1 MKKVFLLILA
11 GGIMMT
17 ACKKEEMKSTNN
29 NLASNLKLIK
39 ENVFENGYLG
49 DLYQNPND
57 GKMLFIIKQMTS
69 SAKMQ
74 LTKNYTERG
83 GFFNCK
89 DNSDECE
96 IDYVKGIVY
105 VRKDADPK
113 K

>member
-11 GGIMMT
+11 GGIMIT
-17 ACKKEEMKSTNN
+17 ACKKEEMESTNN

-39 ENVFENGYLG
+39 ENVFENGLLG
-49 DLYQNPND
+49 DLYQNSND
-57 GKMLFIIKQMTS
+57 GKMLFVIKQMTS
-69 SAKMQ
+69 SSKMQ
-74 LTKNYTERG
+74 LTKNYTEKG

-96 IDYVKGIVY
+96 IDEVNAIVY
-105 VRKDADPK
+105 VRKDANPK